1 MIGWALA
8 NVSFQ
13 YSIKSFASLA
23 NCDGMFIDEITD
35 SGNPRCIES
44 CKNVIPPAYVDSDGR
59 KCVIECRIADD
70 YIVINSEL
78 NEK

>member
-1 MIGWALA
+1 
-8 NVSFQ
+8 
-13 YSIKSFASLA
+13 
-23 NCDGMFIDEITD
+23 MFIDEITD

-59 KCVIECRIADD
+59 KCVIECGIADD